1 MLTTKFAI
9 VAMRATVGTKLAMV
23 TMSADQAGHGDDDG
37 NGDDLTRSVAE
48 RRFTIKLGKS

>member
-37 NGDDLTRSVAE
+37 NGDDLTRSVAD